1 MHIILLCY
9 ITCLY
14 DLFAY
19 TTFKQDCPAHI
30 TFRADESGD
39 YLQVKNLCL
48 EHNHDLS
55 RVSLMMEAM
64 LFIWSQLCLHC
75 TFVGTI
81 QASTS
86 TTATLSSREGKGG
99 CSIRYKSE

>member
-1 MHIILLCY
+1 MI
-9 ITCLY
+9 CLHTEPSNKIA
-14 DLFAY
+14 LHTSPFEL
-19 TTFKQDCPAHI
+19 
-30 TFRADESGD
+30 ESGD

-86 TTATLSSREGKGG
+86 TTATLCSREGKGG
-99 CSIRYKSE
+99 CSIRYESE